1 MSAQSYIPPRA
12 ATVEYDR
19 VGLETQRRIIH
30 MAKKRARGVVKSAGR
45 GGSTQVMAKVQGEGD
60 YASARRYN
68 SETRKF
74 VKAKGAA
81 ATRAPGG
88 GVDRAALRK
97 ARSKA
102 RDDGTEDRRD
112 AKLMSQ
118 AAKRRKPAARRGS
131 H

>member
-1 MSAQSYIPPRA
+1 
-12 ATVEYDR
+12 
-19 VGLETQRRIIH
+19 
-30 MAKKRARGVVKSAGR
+30 MAKI
-45 GGSTQVMAKVQGEGD
+45 QGEGD

-74 VKAKGAA
+74 VKSKGAA
-81 ATRAPGG
+81 ATRAPGV
-88 GVDRAALRK
+88 GVDKTALRK

-102 RDDGTEDRRD
+102 RDDGQQDRRD

-118 AAKRRKPAARRGS
+118 AEKRRKPAARRAS